1 MHMHAVPFVWCCI
14 WANERLV
21 MVPKK
26 VLFCRLYLAATSGV
40 CLIRSGAAGFQ
51 KKLHSQKDPPFIRC
65 AFRRC

>member
-51 KKLHSQKDPPFIRC
+51 KKLHSHKGPPFIRC